1 MDTVPYSE
9 TTSLRCRR
17 CLARPRGPREG
28 QGAQPMAQQHLPH
41 HLSVLP
47 LPSLPSLQQE
57 ASNPIPIQQV
67 RSSPRL
73 VGPPGPPERTG
84 QAVPHSADEPRLGY
98 NYAGQPIY
106 STRGYPSKS
115 LLSDLLN
122 PSPSLP
128 VSAVT
133 RDPFWWNSPLRPY
146 TSHTPFG
153 RSPFYLRD
161 SYLSPVK
168 RTYLWDKHPVRPF
181 AAVY

>member
-84 QAVPHSADEPRLGY
+84 QAVPHSVAFHRLTNPVWATTTPGSR
-98 NYAGQPIY
+98 
-106 STRGYPSKS
+106 STAPAVIQ
-115 LLSDLLN
+115 LLS
-122 PSPSLP
+122 
-128 VSAVT
+128 T
-133 RDPFWWNSPLRPY
+133 KW
-146 TSHTPFG
+146 H
-153 RSPFYLRD
+153 
-161 SYLSPVK
+161 
-168 RTYLWDKHPVRPF
+168 
-181 AAVY
+181 